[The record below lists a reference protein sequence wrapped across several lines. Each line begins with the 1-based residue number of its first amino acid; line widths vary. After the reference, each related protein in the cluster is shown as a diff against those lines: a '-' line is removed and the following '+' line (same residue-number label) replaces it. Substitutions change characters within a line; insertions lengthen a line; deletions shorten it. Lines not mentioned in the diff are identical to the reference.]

1 MSDDVLQNW
10 AQGIAEAEMMSDLPG
25 SDPWAD
31 PMHCIRDLAAA
42 LRAIRIERDEE
53 RMAGHIH
60 SKAADELAQT
70 VYTLRSENGALQ
82 TRIAEMKTYIP
93 EVTVM
98 HQENERLQNKILMLQ
113 REQDAREHTFQ
124 VGQLVKRMRPFQALV
139 CMPDE
144 WQFGEVST
152 TVDAFHPEFWADHH
166 ADTPIGALRGH
177 VPD

>member
-42 LRAIRIERDEE
+42 LRAIRIERDKE

-70 VYTLRSENGALQ
+70 VYRLRSENDTLQ
-82 TRIAEMKTYIP
+82 TRIAKLEA
-93 EVTVM
+93 
-98 HQENERLQNKILMLQ
+98 ILYPS
-113 REQDAREHTFQ
+113 
-124 VGQLVKRMRPFQALV
+124 V
-139 CMPDE
+139 PDPAI
-144 WQFGEVST
+144 
-152 TVDAFHPEFWADHH
+152 DAFYLDADKE
-166 ADTPIGALRGH
+166 G
-177 VPD
+177 